1 MKHKFSIKELESLVL
16 YGNLIYPEDKNDP
29 DYTKK
34 LQQQQDE
41 YLKSVGAT
49 DEDLDFNPLVHE
61 EFWFY
66 ASELVIKLAEE
77 LLEEKEKKYD
87 SLIDPIEDMER
98 ELKFLKRKIKKNLK

>member
-1 MKHKFSIKELESLVL
+1 MKHKFSIKELELLVM
-16 YGNLIYPEDKNDP
+16 YGGLIYPEDKNDP

-34 LQQQQDE
+34 LQTEQDE

-77 LLEEKEKKYD
+77 LLDERQRKYD
-87 SLIDPIEDMER
+87 SLIEPIEYLET
-98 ELKFLKRKIKKNLK
+98 ELKNLKRKIKSNFK

>member
-16 YGNLIYPEDKNDP
+16 YGDLIYPEDKNDP

-66 ASELVIKLAEE
+66 ASDLVIKLAEE
-77 LLEEKEKKYD
+77 LLEERQRKYD
-87 SLIDPIEDMER
+87 SLIEPIEYLES
-98 ELKFLKRKIKKNLK
+98 ELKNLKRKIKKNFK